1 MKRSKKRIE
10 GVMKRGTFADPS
22 SEDEICKGWRTRS
35 VWGHVHTHTHSG
47 THTQAHTHVQTLL
60 RIDEGPTTE
69 EDAE

>member
-10 GVMKRGTFADPS
+10 GVMKRGTFRDP

-35 VWGHVHTHTHSG
+35 VWGHIHTRTHTHTHSG
-47 THTQAHTHVQTLL
+47 THTQTLL